1 MSIVHDRVI
10 AALERREPD
19 RVPTMDLV
27 SEYSAVYEILGKK
40 RVPMARLFKNPY
52 SSRFIDRFS
61 PLLNRL
67 RVMETEVERFT
78 DRKSVV

>member
-19 RVPTMDLV
+19 QVPVMDLV

-40 RVPMARLFKNPY
+40 RFPMARFFENPY
-52 SSRFIDRFS
+52 SSRAIDRLS

-67 RVMETEVERFT
+67 RVME
-78 DRKSVV
+78 S